1 MIAFIF
7 KTETFLFIWKSLFSH
22 LQAVCSK
29 SLMRSLHVQTILM
42 SSFKDL
48 IKIYTLTSSSDD
60 FPLADRADPAAH
72 DYSEYIFPRD
82 NLFLEKLDSDTFNL
96 KIDLIIPDFF
106 IFSYLLAIYYV
117 FQWKSF
123 LECLLC
129 N

>member
-1 MIAFIF
+1 
-7 KTETFLFIWKSLFSH
+7 
-22 LQAVCSK
+22 
-29 SLMRSLHVQTILM
+29 MRSLHVQTILM
-42 SSFKDL
+42 SGFKDL

-123 LECLLC
+123 LERLLC